1 MGLELNERGEENK
14 RVQEKVPS
22 RKRKKKEKE
31 KYHLLFGLQKQEKK
45 NNSVRET
52 KQKNLASGL
61 EKSRVSKLFGK
72 NSRTNGSSKRQ
83 TSCTD
88 HLESRRHVF
97 LLFYFKI
104 CIHVWMIF

>member
-45 NNSVRET
+45 RT
-52 KQKNLASGL
+52 T
-61 EKSRVSKLFGK
+61 LFGK
-72 NSRTNGSSKRQ
+72 QNTKKLSLRPRKIKG
-83 TSCTD
+83 
-88 HLESRRHVF
+88 
-97 LLFYFKI
+97 FKI
-104 CIHVWMIF
+104 VWKKFTY